1 MSTVTNTSTKTSS
14 TAPSSTGSTSFLT
27 KASITQAGF
36 AANFIY
42 QMENMFSKIIDLQ
55 QKQNQSM
62 TEVTAKAGK
71 AESDETRASGE
82 AYGNALIA
90 SGTLTAVGGLASVG
104 MAYHEGD
111 TLSAAKTKQRDV
123 ETEGTQINKVADMDK
138 QVALEHVEVRGGD
151 VEPNRYVAPRR
162 QELMG
167 RNYDAQEPGMTREQ
181 NNDLTRNAIRDMHA
195 DPEGADLAQ
204 FRESYNRD
212 LDRNSQQLN
221 AATTNVQTI
230 HQKKQTYGQFVNT
243 LGQSASSV
251 AQGLGNMK
259 KAAHDAEATLYRTNG
274 SLAGSQTQ
282 AMTQAASKAYDSQN
296 QAIDVLAGVR
306 RSSSP
311 N

>member
-62 TEVTAKAGK
+62 TEVTARAGK

-90 SGTLTAVGGLASVG
+90 SGSLTLAAGGASVI
-104 MAYHEGD
+104 MAYHD
-111 TLSAAKTKQRDV
+111 TDKLTNAKTEQHAV
-123 ETEGTQINKVADMDK
+123 ETEGTQINNVAKAHRDVITPPVNGGEPAPARPEQGLRDARK
-138 QVALEHVEVRGGD
+138 NQLRAGDYSQCGNANDPVTKAAVEDLHAENNGAALRADYE
-151 VEPNRYVAPRR
+151 RR
-162 QELMG
+162 
-167 RNYDAQEPGMTREQ
+167 
-181 NNDLTRNAIRDMHA
+181 
-195 DPEGADLAQ
+195 
-204 FRESYNRD
+204 S
-212 LDRNSQQLN
+212 DRNSQQLN
-221 AATTNVQTI
+221 AATTKVQTL
-230 HQKKQTYGQFVNT
+230 HQQKQTLSGFVNT
-243 LGQSASSV
+243 IGQSASSV
-251 AQGLGNMK
+251 AQGIGNRQ
-259 KAAHDAEATLYRTNG
+259 KAEHDAEATLFRTNG